1 MEISYQ
7 LQGSDL
13 ENLRRHLLLRLRQ
26 QTGGMAQ
33 RIGIGVFI
41 GVIVSFELRL
51 HEREN
56 GNWYQ
61 YFMWL
66 LPVVLFF
73 ASVIWRRIWQQS
85 KYGQGWLE
93 QYVGN
98 YLLNL
103 TPAGIS
109 YKAPN
114 GGMSF
119 YAWPEIL
126 GFEVSESDLYLYLR
140 RDVAIPIPRS
150 ALGDEANVDNFAG
163 KVRDL
168 WASHP
173 DNAEK
178 TLPTLP
184 PPRHLVSAQAL
195 VTNLLQAARIVFF
208 IDYDPR
214 SFRVSFGIFLQLL
227 LLNLLCIGIVDY
239 IDARPDPEFNLYGLN
254 KFGTTTLLML
264 GGVACISNLLMQRAN
279 MLRLL
284 VIISASEVV
293 IHLIYFSSWLAAE
306 RWLQDFPKVLWG
318 LYMAAVVWTLAAV
331 FRIIRRLYRQP
342 APSALLLISIYAFF
356 TLSLAGLLPS
366 HRLYYNSEADD
377 GSAEYEAASQLD
389 EEDLFY
395 RQPGLV
401 GDELAALQT
410 QRKGKTDL
418 YFVGFA
424 GQAEERVF
432 FNDVSFAR
440 NLLDRRFNTVGR
452 SLVLV
457 NNTDTVY
464 NAPLAN
470 RHNLEAVLQG
480 IAQRMD
486 KNEDVLFLYLSSHG
500 AKDHRLSVSFWPLSL
515 NDLTAED
522 LKAMLDNA
530 GIRNRIIAISAC
542 YSGGFLDVLK
552 DDNTLIMTASSRDH
566 VSYGCGDFT
575 RYTYFAESYFV
586 KALANSDS
594 FITAF
599 DQARHLI
606 QEREQSEGLDASG
619 PQIDVGR
626 NIARI
631 LRNLE
636 AAPGNTA
643 GPVQQGL
650 LEAGLSFDQRVQQGR
665 RFEQDATA
673 LEYVKKNVF
682 PAINTVLSKS
692 LTDCLKQPDAS
703 TEKFTLVANIMQ
715 DGGIGNVDYKPATNT
730 AQCYGNSLRM
740 LNLPPLPNEL
750 SILPVF
756 FDMTLPG

>member
-7 LQGSDL
+7 LQKSDL

-26 QTGGMAQ
+26 KIGEMAQ
-33 RIGIGVFI
+33 RIGIWVFI
-41 GVIVSFELRL
+41 GVIVSFSFRL
-51 HEREN
+51 YERGH

-61 YFMWL
+61 YLTWL
-66 LPVVLFF
+66 VPVVLFF
-73 ASVIWRRIWQQS
+73 ASVIWQRIWQQS
-85 KYGQGWLE
+85 QYGQRWLE
-93 QYVGN
+93 QYVGS

-109 YKAPN
+109 YRMPN
-114 GGMSF
+114 GRMSL

-140 RDVAIPIPRS
+140 RDVAIPIPRL

-184 PPRHLVSAQAL
+184 PPRNLISAAAL
-195 VTNLLQAARIVFF
+195 VTNLRQAARLVFF
-208 IDYDPR
+208 MDYDPR
-214 SFRVSFGIFLQLL
+214 YFRISFGVFLQLL

-239 IDARPDPEFNLYGLN
+239 IDARPAPEFNLYGLS

-264 GGVACISNLLMQRAN
+264 GGVACLSNLLMQRAN

-306 RWLQDFPKVLWG
+306 YWWSDFPKVLWG
-318 LYMAAVVWTLAAV
+318 LHITAVVWTLATV
-331 FRIIRRLYRQP
+331 FRVIRRLYHQP
-342 APSALLLISIYAFF
+342 APSAVLLISIYAFF
-356 TLSLAGLLPS
+356 TLSLTGLLPS
-366 HRLYYNSEADD
+366 QRLYYGSEADV
-377 GSAEYEAASQLD
+377 SAEYEAASQLD
-389 EEDLFY
+389 QEDLFY

-401 GDELAALQT
+401 GDELATLKT
-410 QRKGKTDL
+410 QRKGTTDL
-418 YFVGFA
+418 FFIGFA
-424 GQAEERVF
+424 GQAEEKVF
-432 FNDVSFAR
+432 FNEVSFAR
-440 NLLDRRFNTVGR
+440 SLLDRRFNTAGR
-452 SLVLV
+452 SLMLV

-464 NAPLAN
+464 SAPLAN
-470 RHNLEAVLQG
+470 RHNLEAVLEG

-500 AKDHRLSVSFWPLSL
+500 AKDRKLSVSFWPLRL
-515 NDLTAED
+515 NDLKAED
-522 LKAMLDNA
+522 LKAMLDNS
-530 GIRNRIIAISAC
+530 GIRNRIIVISAC

-552 DDNTLIMTASSRDH
+552 DDNTLVLTASSRDH

-575 RYTYFAESYFV
+575 QYTYFAESYFV

-631 LRNLE
+631 LQNLE
-636 AAPGNTA
+636 VSPGNTV
-643 GPVQQGL
+643 GTVQQGL
-650 LEAGLSFDQRVQQGR
+650 
-665 RFEQDATA
+665 
-673 LEYVKKNVF
+673 
-682 PAINTVLSKS
+682 
-692 LTDCLKQPDAS
+692 
-703 TEKFTLVANIMQ
+703 
-715 DGGIGNVDYKPATNT
+715 
-730 AQCYGNSLRM
+730 
-740 LNLPPLPNEL
+740 
-750 SILPVF
+750 
-756 FDMTLPG
+756 

>member
-7 LQGSDL
+7 LQKSDL

-26 QTGGMAQ
+26 QIGGVAQ
-33 RIGIGVFI
+33 RIGVGVFI
-41 GVIVSFELRL
+41 GVIVSFLL
-51 HEREN
+51 HLYERGH

-61 YFMWL
+61 YLTWL
-66 LPVVLFF
+66 VPVVLFF
-73 ASVIWRRIWQQS
+73 ASVIWQRIWQQS
-85 KYGQGWLE
+85 QYGQRWLE

-103 TPAGIS
+103 MPAGIA
-109 YKAPN
+109 YRTPD
-114 GGMSF
+114 GRMSL

-140 RDVAIPIPRS
+140 RDVAIPIPRL

-184 PPRHLVSAQAL
+184 PPRNLISAAAL
-195 VTNLLQAARIVFF
+195 VTNLLQAARLVFF
-208 IDYDPR
+208 MDYDPR
-214 SFRVSFGIFLQLL
+214 YFRISFGVFLQLL

-239 IDARPDPEFNLYGLN
+239 IDARPAPEFNLYGLS

-264 GGVACISNLLMQRAN
+264 GGVACLSNLLMQRAN

-306 RWLQDFPKVLWG
+306 HWWPDFPKVLWG
-318 LYMAAVVWTLAAV
+318 LHITAVVWTLATV
-331 FRIIRRLYRQP
+331 SRVIRRLYHQP
-342 APSALLLISIYAFF
+342 APSAVLLISIYAFF
-356 TLSLAGLLPS
+356 TLSLTGLLPS
-366 HRLYYNSEADD
+366 QRLYYGSEADV
-377 GSAEYEAASQLD
+377 SAEYEAASQLD
-389 EEDLFY
+389 QEDLFY

-401 GDELAALQT
+401 GDELATLKT

-424 GQAEERVF
+424 GQAEEKVF
-432 FNDVSFAR
+432 FNEVSFAR
-440 NLLDRRFNTVGR
+440 SLLDRRFNTAGR
-452 SLVLV
+452 SLMLV

-464 NAPLAN
+464 STPLAN
-470 RHNLEAVLQG
+470 RHNLEAVLEG

-500 AKDHRLSVSFWPLSL
+500 AKDRKLSVSFWPLRL
-515 NDLTAED
+515 NDLKAED

-530 GIRNRIIAISAC
+530 GIRNRIIVISAC

-552 DDNTLIMTASSRDH
+552 DDHTLVLTASSRDH

-575 RYTYFAESYFV
+575 QYTYFAESYFV

-599 DQARHLI
+599 GQARRLI

-631 LRNLE
+631 LQNLE
-636 AAPGNTA
+636 VSP
-643 GPVQQGL
+643 Q
-650 LEAGLSFDQRVQQGR
+650 
-665 RFEQDATA
+665 
-673 LEYVKKNVF
+673 
-682 PAINTVLSKS
+682 
-692 LTDCLKQPDAS
+692 
-703 TEKFTLVANIMQ
+703 
-715 DGGIGNVDYKPATNT
+715 
-730 AQCYGNSLRM
+730 
-740 LNLPPLPNEL
+740 
-750 SILPVF
+750 
-756 FDMTLPG
+756 

>member
-7 LQGSDL
+7 LQKSDL

-26 QTGGMAQ
+26 QIGGMAQ
-33 RIGIGVFI
+33 RIGIGVLV
-41 GVIVSFELRL
+41 GVIVSFSL
-51 HEREN
+51 HLYERGN

-61 YFMWL
+61 YLRWL

-73 ASVIWRRIWQQS
+73 TSVIWQRIWQQS
-85 KYGQGWLE
+85 QYGQRWLE
-93 QYVGN
+93 QYVGS

-109 YKAPN
+109 YRTPN
-114 GGMSF
+114 GRMSL

-140 RDVAIPIPRS
+140 RDVAIPIPRW

-184 PPRHLVSAQAL
+184 PPRNLISAAAL
-195 VTNLLQAARIVFF
+195 VTNLLQAARLVFF

-214 SFRVSFGIFLQLL
+214 YFRISFGVFLQLL

-239 IDARPDPEFNLYGLN
+239 IDARPAPEFNLYGLS

-264 GGVACISNLLMQRAN
+264 GGVACLSNLLMQRAN

-306 RWLQDFPKVLWG
+306 HWWSNFPKVLWG
-318 LYMAAVVWTLAAV
+318 LHITAVVWTLATV
-331 FRIIRRLYRQP
+331 FRVIRRLYHQP
-342 APSALLLISIYAFF
+342 APSAVLLISIYAFF
-356 TLSLAGLLPS
+356 TLSLTGLLPS
-366 HRLYYNSEADD
+366 QRLYYGSEADV
-377 GSAEYEAASQLD
+377 SAEYEAASQLD
-389 EEDLFY
+389 QEDLFY

-401 GDELAALQT
+401 GDELATLQS

-418 YFVGFA
+418 YFIGFA
-424 GQAEERVF
+424 GQAEEKVF
-432 FNDVSFAR
+432 FNEVSFAR
-440 NLLDRRFNTVGR
+440 SLLDRRFNTAGR
-452 SLVLV
+452 SLMLV

-464 NAPLAN
+464 SAPLAN
-470 RHNLEAVLQG
+470 RHNLEAVLEG

-500 AKDHRLSVSFWPLSL
+500 AKDRKLSVSFWPLRL
-515 NDLTAED
+515 NDLKAED

-530 GIRNRIIAISAC
+530 GIRNRIIVISAC

-552 DDNTLIMTASSRDH
+552 DDNTLVLTASSRDH

-575 RYTYFAESYFV
+575 QYTYFAESYFV

-631 LRNLE
+631 LQNLE
-636 AAPGNTA
+636 VSPGNTV
-643 GPVQQGL
+643 GTVQQGL
-650 LEAGLSFDQRVQQGR
+650 
-665 RFEQDATA
+665 
-673 LEYVKKNVF
+673 
-682 PAINTVLSKS
+682 
-692 LTDCLKQPDAS
+692 
-703 TEKFTLVANIMQ
+703 
-715 DGGIGNVDYKPATNT
+715 
-730 AQCYGNSLRM
+730 
-740 LNLPPLPNEL
+740 
-750 SILPVF
+750 
-756 FDMTLPG
+756 